1 MLRFFKK
8 KKESRYLNARFPE
21 YQIGKWS
28 YGKPKVMSWGEGA
41 VLKVGAFCS
50 FGADVTIFLG
60 GEHRIDWVTTFPF
73 NSLWKSAEHFTG
85 HPATKGDVVIGNDVW
100 IGYRAIILSGVTI
113 GDGAVIAAGAVVTK
127 DVPAYGIVG
136 GNPAKLI
143 KKRFDDETIQRL
155 LRIAWWNWDDA
166 KIEQYLPLLLNP
178 DLSKFILEA
187 EKE

>member
-28 YGKPKVMSWGEGA
+28 YGKPKVMSWGEWA

-100 IGYRAIILSGVTI
+100 IGFRAIILSGVTI

-155 LRIAWWNWDDA
+155 LKIAWWNWDDA
-166 KIEQYLPLLLNP
+166 KIEKFLPLLLNQQIAE
-178 DLSKFILEA
+178 FILEA
-187 EKE
+187 EKQ